1 MIKSIKID
9 NFKSLVGF
17 ECELSK
23 FSCLI
28 GLNGAGKSTILQALD
43 FLSQLMAGNME
54 DWLELR
60 HWDKSDLNSKLT
72 RTSNIS
78 FEVVID
84 SLWGEITWRGSFNR
98 SSLKCTQELVKL
110 ELVGETTEA
119 SYHSR
124 DLSLFK
130 VDDAQCSIGQVTKDH
145 DFSELDSKGFQKS
158 LKPDSFP
165 VIFKYSGSVI
175 SGLIDNQLSPPL
187 FALKKQLLQLKSLDL
202 LAPDALRQRSRS
214 SEKDLGLGGEK
225 LSAFLSELNK
235 EQQLQLISKLKSIYP
250 TFEQFRILH
259 SKSGWKQLLIN
270 EAFNEHQLTTE
281 ARHVNDGMLRL
292 MAILAQTQTDHS
304 FLLFDEIENGIN
316 PELVEQLVHWLQDAP
331 QQILVT
337 THSPMILNYLE
348 DQAATEGVLL
358 VYKTPEGYTRT
369 KHFFEIPAM
378 AEKLSVLGP
387 GEVFIDTDLV
397 ALVKEINCAAARL
410 Q

>member
-1 MIKSIKID
+1 MIKSFKID

-43 FLSQLMAGNME
+43 FLSQLMAGDME
-54 DWLELR
+54 NWLELR
-60 HWDKSDLNSKLT
+60 HWDKSDLNSRLT
-72 RTSNIS
+72 RTSNIT
-78 FEVVID
+78 FEVTINNPAWGNI
-84 SLWGEITWRGSFNR
+84 LWQGSFNR
-98 SSLKCTQELVKL
+98 TSLRCTQESVYINGNVRIFNVEDGKCNI
-110 ELVGETTEA
+110 
-119 SYHSR
+119 S
-124 DLSLFK
+124 K
-130 VDDAQCSIGQVTKDH
+130 
-145 DFSELDSKGFQKS
+145 FSDIMD
-158 LKPDSFP
+158 KPPTPESFP
-165 VIFKYSGSVI
+165 VVFKYSGSVLSSLLDSQI
-175 SGLIDNQLSPPL
+175 SPPL
-187 FALKKQLLQLKSLDL
+187 LVLKKQLLQLKSLDL
-202 LAPDALRQRSRS
+202 LAPNALRQRSRS
-214 SEKDLGLGGEK
+214 SDKDLGLRGEK
-225 LSAFLSELNK
+225 LSAFLSELDNHQK
-235 EQQLQLISKLKSIYP
+235 QQLIIQLKSIYP
-250 TFEQFRILH
+250 AFEKFQTQALQ
-259 SKSGWKQLLIN
+259 SGWKKLSIS
-270 EAFNEHQLTTE
+270 ESFNNQSITTE

-316 PELVEQLVHWLQDAP
+316 PELVEQLVNWLQDAT

-397 ALVKEINCAAARL
+397 ALVTEINSSNSRS

>member
-43 FLSQLMAGNME
+43 FLSQLMAGDME
-54 DWLELR
+54 NWLELR
-60 HWDKSDLNSKLT
+60 HWDKSDLNSRLT
-72 RTSNIS
+72 RTSNIT

-84 SLWGEITWRGSFNR
+84 SLWGDITWRGSFNR

-110 ELVGETTEA
+110 ELVGETTESA
-119 SYHSR
+119 YHSR
-124 DLSLFK
+124 DLRLFK
-130 VDDAQCSIGQVTKDH
+130 VDDGQCSIGHVSKNH
-145 DFSELDSKGFQKS
+145 DFSELDSKGFQKA

-165 VIFKYSGSVI
+165 VVFKYSGSVL
-175 SGLIDNQLSPPL
+175 SGIIDKQLSPPL
-187 FALKKQLLQLKSLDL
+187 SALKKQLLQLKSLDL
-202 LAPDALRQRSRS
+202 LAPDALRQRSQS
-214 SEKDLGLGGEK
+214 SDKDLGLGGEK
-225 LSAFLSELNK
+225 LSAFLSELNRQ
-235 EQQLQLISKLKSIYP
+235 QQLELMDKLRVIYP
-250 TFEQFRILH
+250 SFKDFRIFH
-259 SKSGWKQLLIN
+259 SKPGWKQLLIS
-270 EAFNEHQLTTE
+270 EVFNDHQIITE

-292 MAILAQTQTDHS
+292 IAILAQTQTDHS

-316 PELVEQLVHWLQDAP
+316 PELVEQLVHWLQDAT

-397 ALVKEINCAAARL
+397 ALVKEINNSNVRI